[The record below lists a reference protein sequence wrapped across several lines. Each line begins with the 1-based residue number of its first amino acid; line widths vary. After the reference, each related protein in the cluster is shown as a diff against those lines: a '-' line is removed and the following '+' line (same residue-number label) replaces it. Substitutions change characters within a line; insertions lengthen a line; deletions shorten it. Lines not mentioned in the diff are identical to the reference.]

1 MRSEKNGNGD
11 YTRRK
16 TSKKKKRVK
25 KRGRLIKLF
34 VVFMILIGATVWGVN
49 FIYSQFYGNN
59 KNNSETINN
68 ENNNNNNNNE
78 TKKDKLDINVAVFG
92 VDKDETR
99 TDVMFVVHFNSEL
112 KKLSIVSIPR
122 DSKVKVAPAVKRIY
136 DENDRYYQSPTKIN
150 AIHAYGGEKG
160 VECAI
165 LQLEDLLDIEIDHYV
180 KFDMDAVVEFVD
192 AFGGVDFYVPQDMY
206 WDMRDTGDILID
218 LDEGMQHI
226 DGEKALQL
234 LRFRHGYVQQDI
246 GRIQTQQAFMNAL
259 FDKVT
264 NTENIIKNL
273 PNILTTVMKYL
284 KTDIGIS
291 DALKYLKYVDEVKQS
306 SITMETLPGVG
317 EPVYYILDDE
327 GVKEVADKVF
337 RNITTEED
345 EETPQIPYE
354 SKNLKIEISNGGNTN
369 GLAGEKRD
377 MLKKIGYNVSAVST
391 YNGQKTNNTR
401 IVVKKEGVAED
412 LKQYFVNAEI
422 VVDDSLIG
430 NEYDIKII
438 LGLDEK

>member
-1 MRSEKNGNGD
+1 MRSEKKENGE
-11 YTRRK
+11 YRRK

-25 KRGRLIKLF
+25 KTGRLIKLF
-34 VVFMILIGATVWGVN
+34 IVFMVLIGSVVWGTD
-49 FIYSQFYGNN
+49 FIYNKFHKTDKDNSQATNN
-59 KNNSETINN
+59 Q
-68 ENNNNNNNNE
+68 ENDVNE

-99 TDVMFVVHFNSEL
+99 TDVMFVVHFDSEL
-112 KKLSIVSIPR
+112 KKIFMVSIPR
-122 DSKVKVAPAVKRIY
+122 DSKVEIIPAVKRIY

-150 AIHAYGGEKG
+150 AVHAYGGDKG
-160 VECAI
+160 VDCAI

-234 LRFRHGYVQQDI
+234 LRFRHGYAQQDI
-246 GRIQTQQAFMNAL
+246 GRIETQQAFMSAL

-291 DALKYLKYVDEVKQS
+291 EALKYLKYIDEAKES
-306 SITMETLPGVG
+306 AITMETLPGVG
-317 EPVYYILDDE
+317 EAVYYVLDDD
-327 GVKEVADKVF
+327 GVKEISDKVF
-337 RNITTEED
+337 RNIIPEGE
-345 EETPQIPYE
+345 EETVKIPYE

-369 GLAGEKRD
+369 GLAGEKKD
-377 MLKKIGYNVSAVST
+377 MLEEIGYNVSAVST

-401 IVVKKEGVAED
+401 IVVKQEGVAED
-412 LKQYFVNAEI
+412 LVQYFTDAEI
-422 VVDDSLIG
+422 IVDDSLIG

-438 LGLDEK
+438 LGIDEK

>member
-1 MRSEKNGNGD
+1 MRSEKKENGE
-11 YTRRK
+11 YRRK

-25 KRGRLIKLF
+25 KTGRLIKLF
-34 VVFMILIGATVWGVN
+34 IVFMVLIGSVVWGAD
-49 FIYSQFYGNN
+49 FIYNKFHKTDKDNSQATNN
-59 KNNSETINN
+59 Q
-68 ENNNNNNNNE
+68 ENDVNE

-99 TDVMFVVHFNSEL
+99 TDVMFVVHFDSEL
-112 KKLSIVSIPR
+112 KKFSMVSIPR
-122 DSKVKVAPAVKRIY
+122 DSKVEIIPAVKRIY

-150 AIHAYGGEKG
+150 AVHAYGGDKG
-160 VECAI
+160 VDCAI

-234 LRFRHGYVQQDI
+234 LRFRHGYAQQDI
-246 GRIQTQQAFMNAL
+246 GRIETQQAFMSAL

-291 DALKYLKYVDEVKQS
+291 EALKYLKYIDEAKES
-306 SITMETLPGVG
+306 AITMETLPGVG
-317 EPVYYILDDE
+317 EAVYYVLDDD
-327 GVKEVADKVF
+327 GVKEISDKVF
-337 RNITTEED
+337 RNIIPEGE
-345 EETPQIPYE
+345 EETVKIPYE

-369 GLAGEKRD
+369 GLAGEKKD
-377 MLKKIGYNVSAVST
+377 MLEEIGYNVSAVST

-401 IVVKKEGVAED
+401 IVVKQEGVAED
-412 LKQYFVNAEI
+412 LVQYFTDAEI
-422 VVDDSLIG
+422 IVDDSLIG

-438 LGLDEK
+438 LGIDEK

>member
-1 MRSEKNGNGD
+1 MRSEKNENGE
-11 YTRRK
+11 YRRRK

-25 KRGRLIKLF
+25 KRGRLIK
-34 VVFMILIGATVWGVN
+34 VFIVLMILIGAVVWGAD
-49 FIYSQFYGNN
+49 FIYNKFSGNN
-59 KNNSETINN
+59 KNNSETVSN
-68 ENNNNNNNNE
+68 ENKSDE

-99 TDVMFVVHFNSEL
+99 TDVMFVVHFDSEL
-112 KKLSIVSIPR
+112 KKLSMVSIPR
-122 DSKVKVAPAVKRIY
+122 DSKVKVAPAVKKIY
-136 DENDRYYQSPTKIN
+136 DENERYYQSPTKIN
-150 AIHAYGGEKG
+150 AIHAYGGENG

-180 KFDMDAVVEFVD
+180 KFDMDAVIEFVD

-234 LRFRHGYVQQDI
+234 LRFRHGYAQQDI
-246 GRIQTQQAFMNAL
+246 GRIETQQAFMNAL
-259 FDKVT
+259 FEKVT
-264 NTENIIKNL
+264 STENIIKNL

-291 DALKYLKYVDEVKQS
+291 DALKYLKYVDEAKES

-317 EPVYYILDDE
+317 EPVYYILDEE
-327 GVKEVADKVF
+327 GVKEVCDKVF
-337 RNITTEED
+337 RNIIPEGE
-345 EETPQIPYE
+345 EETPNIPYE

-377 MLKKIGYNVSAVST
+377 MLEKIGYNVSAIST
-391 YNGQKTNNTR
+391 YNGEKTNNTR
-401 IVVKKEGVAED
+401 IVVKQEGVAED
-412 LKQYFVNAEI
+412 LKEYFTNAEI

-438 LGLDEK
+438 LGIDEK

>member
-1 MRSEKNGNGD
+1 MRSEKKENGE
-11 YTRRK
+11 YRRK

-25 KRGRLIKLF
+25 KTGRLIKLF
-34 VVFMILIGATVWGVN
+34 IVFMVLIGSVVWGAD
-49 FIYSQFYGNN
+49 FIYNKFHKTDKDNSQATNN
-59 KNNSETINN
+59 Q
-68 ENNNNNNNNE
+68 ENDVNE

-99 TDVMFVVHFNSEL
+99 TDVMFVVHFDSEL
-112 KKLSIVSIPR
+112 KKISMVSIPR
-122 DSKVKVAPAVKRIY
+122 DSKVEIIPAVKRIY

-150 AIHAYGGEKG
+150 AVHAYGGDKG
-160 VECAI
+160 VDCAI

-234 LRFRHGYVQQDI
+234 LRFRHGYAQQDI
-246 GRIQTQQAFMNAL
+246 GRIETQQAFMSAL

-291 DALKYLKYVDEVKQS
+291 EALKYLKYIDEAKES
-306 SITMETLPGVG
+306 AITMETLPGVG
-317 EPVYYILDDE
+317 EAVYYVLDDD
-327 GVKEVADKVF
+327 GVKEISDKVF
-337 RNITTEED
+337 RNIIPEGE
-345 EETPQIPYE
+345 EETVKIPYE

-369 GLAGEKRD
+369 GLAGEKKD
-377 MLKKIGYNVSAVST
+377 MLEEIGYNVSAVST

-401 IVVKKEGVAED
+401 IVVKQEGVAED
-412 LKQYFVNAEI
+412 LVQYFTDAEI
-422 VVDDSLIG
+422 IVDDSLIG

-438 LGLDEK
+438 LGIDEK